1 MSIKVRVIDGQPV
14 LYSFQRLRAENPL
27 IQFPQDPP
35 ASLLAQFDM
44 YDLRNADDPYYDP
57 ATQRIE
63 IGDIEPDGED
73 FVQRWEVVELSTE
86 EQAAKLIDLRQDMSV
101 PRLAARLALIDEG
114 LWDSIPALIAAIPDA
129 TAKARSLAY
138 FEDAVTWRRL
148 DSTVVTLATGLGLD
162 DDDLDDLFV
171 AAKVIDES
179 IA

>member
-1 MSIKVRVIDGQPV
+1 MSDKVKIIDGVPV
-14 LYSFQRLRAENPL
+14 PYTFEQLRADYPL
-27 IQFPQDPP
+27 VQFPKEPP
-35 ASLLAQFDM
+35 ASLLAD
-44 YDLRNADDPYYDP
+44 YGLYALTADAEPDYDP
-57 ATQRIE
+57 KTQLMQAGNIE
-63 IGDIEPDGED
+63 AQGEG
-73 FVQRWEVVELSTE
+73 FAQRWEVVELSTE

-101 PRLAARLALIDEG
+101 PRLAARIALIDEG

-162 DDDLDDLFV
+162 DEGLDDLFV